1 LLKNLIKKLLFPF
14 SIIFVASLA
23 VNSFYKFSNKNID
36 NGFVNATPLRS
47 NKYFCESN
55 NYVCV
60 ENIINDLNNSKNNI
74 LLFGNSQLGAINQFS
89 EGEINY
95 AQELSSKVDKYSNGN
110 YLVRSIW
117 LTNAKLAEFELIY
130 SALKECSTRID
141 NIIIPVFLDDTR
153 EEKVRDSLV
162 NYSHKICGKFK
173 NFKNKQNDSQK
184 LINKSNSGRIDDFII
199 NKVWL
204 FDNARSLNSKFRIFL
219 YKLRNYVFGIKAS
232 SKRKIVPNAYF
243 KNINSLKR
251 IISLR
256 ESENTLSII
265 YIPPILHYSSGKP
278 IPYFK
283 NEYEDFKIEISDI
296 CNSKYCKYFVLES
309 VIEDQLWGYKGQNT
323 SFLKNEELDFMH
335 FTYLGHKVMS
345 KKLLKILNNFILLK

>member
-1 LLKNLIKKLLFPF
+1 MLKNLTKKLLFPF
-14 SIIFVASLA
+14 SVIFVALLS
-23 VNSFYKFSNKNID
+23 VNSFYKFSDKNID
-36 NGFVNATPLRS
+36 NGFVNAKPLRS
-47 NKYFCESN
+47 NKYFCYFN

-60 ENIINDLNNSKNNI
+60 ENIINDLNNSNNNI
-74 LLFGNSQLGAINQFS
+74 LLLGNSQLGAINQFS

-95 AQELSSKVDKYSNGN
+95 AQDLSIKVDKNYNGN

-117 LTNAKLAEFELIY
+117 LTNANLAEFELIY
-130 SALKECSTRID
+130 KALKECSTRID

-153 EEKVRDSLV
+153 EEKVRDSLL
-162 NYSHKICGKFK
+162 NYSYKICGNNE
-173 NFKNKQNDSQK
+173 NFKTKQNDSQN
-184 LINKSNSGRIDDFII
+184 LINKSNSSRINDLII
-199 NKVWL
+199 NNLWL
-204 FDNARSLNSKFRIFL
+204 FENARNLNSKFRISL
-219 YKLRNYVFGIKAS
+219 YKLRNYIFGIKAS
-232 SKRKIVPNAYF
+232 SKRKIVPNSYF

-256 ESENTLSII
+256 ESENSLSII

-283 NEYEDFKIEISDI
+283 NEYEGFKFKISDI
-296 CNSKYCKYFVLES
+296 CNSKYCKYFVLDS

-345 KKLLKILNNFILLK
+345 KELLKILNNLVFLK

>member
-1 LLKNLIKKLLFPF
+1 MLKNLIKKLFFPF
-14 SIIFVASLA
+14 SVIFVASLA
-23 VNSFYKFSNKNID
+23 VNSFYKLSDKNID

-55 NYVCV
+55 NYLCV
-60 ENIINDLNNSKNNI
+60 ENIIKDFNDSNKNI

-95 AQELSSKVDKYSNGN
+95 AQELSIKVDKNSNGN
-110 YLVRSIW
+110 FLVRSIW
-117 LTNAKLAEFELIY
+117 LTNANLAEFELIY
-130 SALKECSTRID
+130 LALKECSTRID

-153 EEKVRDSLV
+153 EEKVRDSLT
-162 NYSHKICGKFK
+162 NYSYKICGKSE
-173 NFKNKQNDSQK
+173 NFKTKQNDSQK
-184 LINKSNSGRIDDFII
+184 LINKSNSAKIDDFLI
-199 NKVWL
+199 NKLWL
-204 FDNARSLNSKFRIFL
+204 FDNARNLNSKFRIFL
-219 YKLRNYVFGIKAS
+219 YKIRNYVFGIKAS
-232 SKRKIVPNAYF
+232 SKRKIVPNAYT

-256 ESENTLSII
+256 ESENSLSII

-283 NEYEDFKIEISDI
+283 NEYEGFKFEISDI
-296 CNSKYCKYFVLES
+296 CNSKYCKYFVLDS
-309 VIEDQLWGYKGQNT
+309 VIEDQLWGYKAQNT

-345 KKLLKILNNFILLK
+345 KKLLKILNNLVFVK